1 MLSPDAMAT
10 TDRIQRGETGAGAPR
25 GIHARAWQWPGL
37 VLFAVA
43 WGANHFVP
51 LLLVYRA
58 RLALDAAQ
66 LALLFGMYA
75 LGLVPGLLLAGPVS
89 DRRGRSAVALPAACV
104 ALVASL
110 VLGAGSGSFGALLL
124 GRLLYGLGAGGAMST
139 AAAWVVE
146 LSDGAPGL
154 GARRATIALSA
165 GFGLGPLASG
175 AVAQYLPAPT
185 QLPYAIHVALLGG
198 LLIAARGAP
207 DVGDRAPPGPLLRI
221 ELGRAG
227 WRSFARGVVPMAPFV
242 FGFPAIALAA
252 LPGMLAGALG
262 SAPMVY
268 TGLIAGLT
276 LGAGVVVQPV
286 TRRLEPVNGSR
297 LGLLVGAAGLVLGAL
312 AVARQVAAL
321 LLVVA
326 PILGAGYGMT
336 MTGGFQ
342 TVQRL
347 ARPDAR
353 GGITGLYYVLAY
365 VGFVAP
371 YALALAA
378 RVTAPALPL
387 AVTAGLAVVA
397 ALALPRRSSG

>member
-1 MLSPDAMAT
+1 MAT
-10 TDRIQRGETGAGAPR
+10 TDRVQRSED
-25 GIHARAWQWPGL
+25 HARAWRRPGL

-43 WGANHFVP
+43 WGANQFVP

-89 DRRGRSAVALPAACV
+89 DRRGRRAVALPAACV

-110 VLGAGSGSFGALLL
+110 VLGAGGGSFGALLL
-124 GRLLYGLGAGGAMST
+124 GRLLYGLGAGGAMS
-139 AAAWVVE
+139 AGAAWVVE
-146 LSDGAPGL
+146 LGDGAPGA

-165 GFGLGPLASG
+165 GFGLGPLVSG

-185 QLPYAIHVALLGG
+185 LLPYALHAALLGG

-221 ELGRAG
+221 ELDRAG

-242 FGFPAIALAA
+242 FGFPAIAVAA
-252 LPGMLAGALG
+252 LPGMLADALG
-262 SAPMVY
+262 SAPMLY
-268 TGLIAGLT
+268 TGLIAGMT

-286 TRRLEPVNGSR
+286 TRSLEPMTGSR

-312 AVARQVAAL
+312 AAARQAAAL

-326 PILGAGYGMT
+326 PILGAGYGMA

-347 ARPDAR
+347 ARADAR
-353 GGITGLYYVLAY
+353 GGITGLYYVLTY

-371 YALALAA
+371 YLLALAA
-378 RVTAPALPL
+378 RVTAPALAL
-387 AVTAGLAVVA
+387 AVTAGLAVAA
-397 ALALPRRSSG
+397 ALALRRG

>member
-1 MLSPDAMAT
+1 MA
-10 TDRIQRGETGAGAPR
+10 GSAP
-25 GIHARAWQWPGL
+25 GVSVRAWRWPGL

-89 DRRGRSAVALPAACV
+89 DRRGRRAVALPAACV
-104 ALVASL
+104 ALTASL
-110 VLGAGSGSFGALLL
+110 VLGAGGGSFGALLL
-124 GRLLYGLGAGGAMST
+124 GRLLYGLGAGGAMS
-139 AAAWVVE
+139 AAATWVVE
-146 LSDGAPGL
+146 LSRDAEPGT

-175 AVAQYLPAPT
+175 VIVQYLPAPT
-185 QLPYAIHVALLGG
+185 LLPYAIHVALLGG

-221 ELGRAG
+221 ELDRAG

-242 FGFPAIALAA
+242 FGFPAIAVAA
-252 LPGMLAGALG
+252 LPGMLADALG

-286 TRRLEPVNGSR
+286 TRPLAPMTGSR

-312 AVARQVAAL
+312 AVAHQVAAL

-326 PILGAGYGMT
+326 PILGAGYGMA

-342 TVQRL
+342 AVQRL

-353 GGITGLYYVLAY
+353 GGITGLYYVLTY

-371 YALALAA
+371 YLLALAA
-378 RVTAPALPL
+378 RATAPGIPL
-387 AVTAGLAVVA
+387 AVTAGLAVAA
-397 ALALPRRSSG
+397 ALALPRARLKRSRRVPPGG

>member
-1 MLSPDAMAT
+1 MLTPDAMVT
-10 TDRIQRGETGAGAPR
+10 TERSETPR
-25 GIHARAWQWPGL
+25 GIDPRAWRRPGL

-75 LGLVPGLLLAGPVS
+75 FGLVPGLLLAGPVS
-89 DRRGRSAVALPAACV
+89 DRRGRRAVALPAACA
-104 ALVASL
+104 ALAASL
-110 VLGAGSGSFGALLL
+110 VLGAGGGSFGALLL
-124 GRLLYGLGAGGAMST
+124 GRLLYGLGAGGAMS
-139 AAAWVVE
+139 AGAAWVVE
-146 LSDGAPGL
+146 LSDGAPGT

-207 DVGDRAPPGPLLRI
+207 DVGDRARPGPLLRI
-221 ELGRAG
+221 ELDRAG
-227 WRSFARGVVPMAPFV
+227 WRSFARSVVPMAPFV

-262 SAPMVY
+262 GAPIVY

-286 TRRLEPVNGSR
+286 TRRLEPVTGSR
-297 LGLLVGAAGLVLGAL
+297 LGLLVGAAGLVLGAF

-326 PILGAGYGMT
+326 PILGAGYGMA

-353 GGITGLYYVLAY
+353 GGVTGLYYVLAY

-371 YALALAA
+371 YLLALAV
-378 RVTAPALPL
+378 RVTAPALAV
-387 AVTAGLAVVA
+387 AVTAGLAVAA
-397 ALALPRRSSG
+397 ALALRRGA

>member
-1 MLSPDAMAT
+1 MLPPDVKAT
-10 TDRIQRGETGAGAPR
+10 ADRFERSGSPR
-25 GIHARAWQWPGL
+25 GIHAQAWRGPGL

-58 RLALDAAQ
+58 QLALDAAQ

-89 DRRGRSAVALPAACV
+89 DRRGRRAVVVPAACV
-104 ALVASL
+104 ALAASL
-110 VLGAGSGSFGALLL
+110 VLGAGGGSFAALLL
-124 GRLLYGLGAGGAMST
+124 GRLLYGLGAGGVMSAGAT
-139 AAAWVVE
+139 WVVE
-146 LSDGAPGL
+146 LSEADGDAAPGA

-165 GFGLGPLASG
+165 GFGLGPVASG

-185 QLPYAIHVALLGG
+185 LVVYAIHVALLGG

-207 DVGDRAPPGPLLRI
+207 DVGDRAGRGPVLRI
-221 ELGRAG
+221 ELDRAG

-242 FGFPAIALAA
+242 YGFPAIAVAA
-252 LPGMLAGALG
+252 LPGLLAGALG
-262 SAPMVY
+262 NAPMAY
-268 TGLIAGLT
+268 TGLIAGMT

-286 TRRLEPVNGSR
+286 TRRLAPTTGSR
-297 LGLLVGAAGLVLGAL
+297 LGLLVGAAGLVLAAL
-312 AVARQVAAL
+312 AVARQLAVL
-321 LLVVA
+321 LLAVA
-326 PILGAGYGMT
+326 PILGAGYGMA

-353 GGITGLYYVLAY
+353 GGITGLYYVLTY
-365 VGFVAP
+365 VGFAAP
-371 YALALAA
+371 YLLALAA
-378 RVTAPALPL
+378 RVTPPALGL
-387 AVTAGLAVVA
+387 AVTAGLAVAA
-397 ALALPRRSSG
+397 ALAVRRR